1 MQGSW
6 RGCGSAADDVLAV
19 GPGEAK
25 AGEAPLQGP
34 ALCWEALL
42 LPGQPVSMGS
52 SKGGARGTGHC
63 TPQ

>member
-6 RGCGSAADDVLAV
+6 RGCGSATDDVLAV

-42 LPGQPVSMGS
+42 LPGQPVSMGRHS
-52 SKGGARGTGHC
+52 QVLAAHKALC
-63 TPQ
+63 Y